1 MKNISKKKSGFTL
14 LEVIIS
20 IAIISILSVGIY
32 NGYMLLVKVTKS
44 GEIRQVIAINGK
56 KSFESISSSIKL
68 KEVEGEESLSFNL
81 DEKNIKLPGNID
93 TEKFDTK
100 LYLDNN
106 YNIIENEN
114 GSRYTEIITINK
126 VKGKIDGTDSYV
138 NVDLDKKISNIDNPL
153 DIDVDY
159 DDLTDDI
166 FNIYIEEDKEGNIKV
181 NNNSYKDNI
190 ILNLSR
196 LTSSN
201 NIKINVSNE
210 TENIPNIYIKSKDNL
225 NIDFK
230 VTKGTVSKKIYKS
243 SSDEKSILYN
253 VNIKIVDNT
262 DNTCIFEGNNRISIP
277 ITQN

>member
-44 GEIRQVIAINGK
+44 GEARQAIAINGK
-56 KSFESISSSIKL
+56 KSFESISSSITL

-159 DDLTDDI
+159 DDLTDNI
-166 FNIYIEEDKEGNIKV
+166 FNIYIEEEKEGNIKV

-262 DNTCIFEGNNRISIP
+262 DNTCIFKGNNRISIP

>member
-1 MKNISKKKSGFTL
+1 MENISKKKSGFTL
-14 LEVIIS
+14 LEVIVS
-20 IAIISILSVGIY
+20 TAMIAILSVAIY

-44 GEIRQVIAINGK
+44 GEVKQAIAINGK
-56 KSFESISSSIKL
+56 KDFESINSSIVL
-68 KEVEGEESLSFNL
+68 KKIEDEESLSFNL
-81 DEKNIKLPGNID
+81 GEKNIKLSGNID

-106 YNIIENEN
+106 YNITENED

-126 VKGKIDGTDSYV
+126 VKGKIDETDSYV
-138 NVDLDKKISNIDNPL
+138 NVDLDKKISHIDNPL
-153 DIDVDY
+153 DMDVDY

-166 FNIYIEEDKEGNIKV
+166 FYIYINEDKEGNIKV

-190 ILNLSR
+190 ILNLSN

-243 SSDEKSILYN
+243 STDEKSILYN
-253 VNIKIVDNT
+253 INIKIVDNT
-262 DNTCIFEGNNRISIP
+262 DNTCIFEGNNRVSIP
-277 ITQN
+277 INQN